1 MAKIYSTGIAIL
13 ALAMAMVAPH
23 STAHANSLIE
33 LKHAFLG
40 CAVKADAEQLERL
53 LRAASKA
60 NGGAEAV
67 VAYGN
72 AHCLEM
78 RRGIVEVERWEEAYV
93 CVHHP
98 PETCLW
104 VPRALV
110 GFSLFDDGVF

>member
-1 MAKIYSTGIAIL
+1 MAKILSAAIAIL
-13 ALAMAMVAPH
+13 ALATVTLAPH

-40 CAVKADAEQLERL
+40 CAGKADAEQLERL

-72 AHCLEM
+72 THCLEL

>member
-1 MAKIYSTGIAIL
+1 MVKIISTGIAIL
-13 ALAMAMVAPH
+13 ALAMATLTPPSA
-23 STAHANSLIE
+23 AHANSLIE
-33 LKHAFLG
+33 LKHAFMG

-67 VAYGN
+67 VAYGK
-72 AHCLEM
+72 AHCLEL
-78 RRGIVEVERWEEAYV
+78 RRGIVEVEHWEQAYA

>member
-1 MAKIYSTGIAIL
+1 MVMAKILGAAIAIL
-13 ALAMAMVAPH
+13 AMATARLAPPSAAY
-23 STAHANSLIE
+23 ANSLME

-53 LRAASKA
+53 VRAASKA

-67 VAYGN
+67 VAFGN

-78 RRGIVEVERWEEAYV
+78 RHGFVEVERWEEAYV

-110 GFSLFDDGVF
+110 GSSL